1 MYIRWH
7 KSHASHTSQSN
18 QNQSTRVITTESPL
32 NMAPKRRRAPLVAA
46 ANDPD
51 PDLLDQSPSEKVVE
65 TTELLENILSFLP
78 LKALL
83 TCRKLSKRVKS
94 VIDGSLVLRE
104 AMFLRPTRVP
114 RKAWRLDPE
123 IDGSGKG
130 ITSVR
135 PVVGMIPLPDEAAGD
150 LRTPHPSPHVIRTPA
165 ILNPIFP
172 SRKERTPDVDGS
184 RDVCDYVATGDMLHH
199 IGKGNLNRQDIVLDM
214 YLTQPP
220 CRQAWV
226 SASFSISRGL
236 TNPSEVSYLVCEGLL
251 ELGAG
256 ITIRDLLE
264 ADSTVRGFVSVFRLT
279 PKPPKKKK
287 RWTYTSWEPRKY
299 KRPEPRRHLEPEVSH
314 NATLLEILRSL
325 DIKGWSSANEPH
337 RNVQCWLLDTTIATD
352 EMWAGVSPYAEDGT
366 E

>member
-1 MYIRWH
+1 L
-7 KSHASHTSQSN
+7 SPQP
-18 QNQSTRVITTESPL
+18 TTPTPL
-32 NMAPKRRRAPLVAA
+32 
-46 ANDPD
+46 
-51 PDLLDQSPSEKVVE
+51 EKVVD
-65 TTELLENILSFLP
+65 TMELLENILSFLP

-104 AMFLRPTRVP
+104 KMFLRPTRVP
-114 RKAWRLDPE
+114 REAWRLDPE

-135 PVVGMIPLPDEAAGD
+135 PVVGIIPLPDEAAGD
-150 LRTPHPSPHVIRTPA
+150 LRTTHATPHVIRTPA

-172 SRKERTPDVDGS
+172 SRKEHTTDVDDS
-184 RDVCDYVATGDMLHH
+184 RDECDYVYTGDMFHH
-199 IGKGNLNRQDIVLDM
+199 IGKDSLNRQDIVLDM

-226 SASFSISRGL
+226 SASFSIPRGL
-236 TNPSEVSYLVCEGLL
+236 TNPSEVSCLVCEGLL

-264 ADSTVRGFVSVFRLT
+264 AASTVRGVVSVVRLA

-314 NATLLEILRSL
+314 NATLIEILRSL
-325 DIKGWSSANEPH
+325 DIRGWPGANEAQ
-337 RNVQCWLLDTTIATD
+337 RNVQCWLLDTIVATD
-352 EMWAGVSPYAEDGT
+352 EMWAGVAPYTEDDT
-366 E
+366 Q